1 MKLVT
6 AIITIQ
12 LDDCEDA
19 FEAINCRATIL
30 SFEETETF
38 TIPEGF
44 RLARMNDNWKSLDQ
58 L

>member
-19 FEAINCRATIL
+19 FEAIYCDATIL

-44 RLARMNDNWKSLDQ
+44 RLERE
-58 L
+58 